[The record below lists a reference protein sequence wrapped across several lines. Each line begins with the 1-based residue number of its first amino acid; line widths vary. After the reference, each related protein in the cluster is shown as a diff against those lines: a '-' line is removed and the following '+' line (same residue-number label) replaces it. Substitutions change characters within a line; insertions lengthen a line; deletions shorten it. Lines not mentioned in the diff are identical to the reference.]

1 MGVAPTNKFITKAE
15 ITKESLRQWQNNL
28 VFGRYV
34 DYSNSDKFGK
44 GDSQMG
50 NSIRVRRQM
59 LTNTVS
65 NNMAW
70 NNANAGRLQTSVALV
85 ADRTMSNFLSI
96 SDADLALK
104 LEKFSENII
113 KPTILAMAARYD
125 FEIADAIS
133 NSSTGTTA
141 FGGTDQF
148 GNAGTASIP
157 GYAGHVV
164 GAYGTDLTPATILA
178 AKTVLTNKGVSLGTP
193 LVGILNAGANA
204 SLATA
209 QATLFNTF
217 VEDGEEYKEGY
228 IGKYAG
234 IEFSVSQS
242 NATHV
247 NGSQT
252 VLAAS
257 AGDLA
262 TGWAETTTLTVT
274 ALSAGINAGDVFQ
287 VAGVYV
293 VNPLTKV
300 VTNTPFQFT
309 VLTSAASGAT
319 SVLTSPAIYGGDYQ
333 NVSSTIVGKAI
344 TLVGAA
350 GASGQESYI
359 MSKDAVQGVFI
370 ELDTPKGK
378 DLSTMMKGDDI
389 EDVKIRFLR
398 EYDAIGASN
407 SSGMPQSIG
416 RFDTAYGIKVVN
428 PDKIVRVRS

>member
-1 MGVAPTNKFITKAE
+1 MGAAPTNKFITKAE
-15 ITKESLRQWQNNL
+15 ITKESLRQWANNL

-44 GDSQMG
+44 GDNQIG

-85 ADRTMSNFLSI
+85 VDRTLSNFLSI

-113 KPTILAMAARYD
+113 KPTILAMAAQYD
-125 FEIADAIS
+125 FKIADAIS
-133 NSSTGTTA
+133 NAGVGTA
-141 FGGTDQF
+141 DFGGTDQF
-148 GNAGTASIP
+148 GNVGSASVP

-164 GAYGTDLTPATILA
+164 GSFGTDLTPATILA

-193 LVGILNAGANA
+193 LVGILNANANA

-217 VEDGEEYKEGY
+217 VEDGDEYKEGY

-242 NATHV
+242 NATHT

-252 VLAAS
+252 ALAVS
-257 AGDLA
+257 SGDLS

-287 VAGVYV
+287 AV
-293 VNPLTKV
+293 PL
-300 VTNTPFQFT
+300 
-309 VLTSAASGAT
+309 
-319 SVLTSPAIYGGDYQ
+319 
-333 NVSSTIVGKAI
+333 
-344 TLVGAA
+344 
-350 GASGQESYI
+350 
-359 MSKDAVQGVFI
+359 
-370 ELDTPKGK
+370 
-378 DLSTMMKGDDI
+378 
-389 EDVKIRFLR
+389 
-398 EYDAIGASN
+398 
-407 SSGMPQSIG
+407 
-416 RFDTAYGIKVVN
+416 
-428 PDKIVRVRS
+428 